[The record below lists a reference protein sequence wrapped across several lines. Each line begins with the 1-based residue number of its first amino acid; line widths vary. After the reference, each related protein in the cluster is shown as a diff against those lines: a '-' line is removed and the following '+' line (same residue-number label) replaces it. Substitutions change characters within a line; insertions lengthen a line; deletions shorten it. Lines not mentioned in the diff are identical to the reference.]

1 MNAAQNNNY
10 YYFEQEDYPAC
21 YPAPAPQLSAA
32 DDWLKNICWF
42 LAGLYSGLYPL
53 FIIIALILLF

>member
-1 MNAAQNNNY
+1 MYVEQNNNY
-10 YYFEQEDYPAC
+10 YPYEEEYSAC

-42 LAGLYSGLYPL
+42 IAGLYAGLYPL
-53 FIIIALILLF
+53 FIIIALAMLF